1 MHDIIYDEIYNGVPV
16 RKRGGGV
23 FSAADFFA
31 ATDLTIPTPDCENT
45 VNGIVCDSDLMVIR
59 QATVTAINGAATKYS
74 AALRAL
80 QRRN

>member
-1 MHDIIYDEIYNGVPV
+1 MILYMIKYRMEFPGSNGEGSFF
-16 RKRGGGV
+16 RGC
-23 FSAADFFA
+23 FFA

-45 VNGIVCDSDLMVIR
+45 VNGIVCDSDLTVIR

>member
-1 MHDIIYDEIYNGVPV
+1 M
-16 RKRGGGV
+16 RKRGGK
-23 FSAADFFA
+23 FFFAADFFA
-31 ATDLTIPTPDCENT
+31 ATDLTLPTPDCENT

-80 QRRN
+80 QGRN